1 MQNNKGFT
9 ILELI
14 IYIALISILMIGVS
28 SLIMDYVLSSSNK
41 PEIKETDYQLL
52 IENFH
57 A

>member
-14 IYIALISILMIGVS
+14 IYIALISILMIGVF